1 MFIVLYL
8 MRIGGSP
15 QNVRFNSSFGDQRS
29 VCDELKVGNRNDSV
43 LGKDA
48 PRYSSFRTEAPQP

>member
-15 QNVRFNSSFGDQRS
+15 LNGRFNSSSGDQRS

-48 PRYSSFRTEAPQP
+48 TR